1 MNKDILQQELTAC
14 ENIMASQKDRIDEL
28 LLIIS
33 NLKDEN
39 QRMHEK
45 YGWAS
50 DVAKQF
56 ER

>member
-1 MNKDILQQELTAC
+1 MNKEILQQELTAC

-39 QRMHEK
+39 QRMHDK
-45 YGWAS
+45 L
-50 DVAKQF
+50 K
-56 ER
+56 